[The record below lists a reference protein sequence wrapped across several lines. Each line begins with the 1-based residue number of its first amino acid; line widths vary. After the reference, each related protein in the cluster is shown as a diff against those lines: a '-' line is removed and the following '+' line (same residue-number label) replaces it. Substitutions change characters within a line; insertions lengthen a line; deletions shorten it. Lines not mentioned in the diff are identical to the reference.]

1 MFDDAALRKD
11 GACRH
16 VVDILFAQP
25 WQTPQVVFFPTRL
38 GSYELACAEFCG
50 IAR

>member
-38 GSYELACAEFCG
+38 GSYELACAKFCG